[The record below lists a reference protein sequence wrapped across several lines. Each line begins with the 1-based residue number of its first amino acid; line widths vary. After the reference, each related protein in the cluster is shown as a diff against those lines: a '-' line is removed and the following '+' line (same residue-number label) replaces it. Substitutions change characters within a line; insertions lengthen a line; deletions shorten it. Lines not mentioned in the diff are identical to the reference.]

1 MTHFTDDRGIADA
14 AWSRDGKRL
23 AVSLATFTA
32 DIVPIKGLKKK

>member
-14 AWSRDGKRL
+14 AWSRNGKRL
-23 AVSLATFTA
+23 AVSLTFTA